1 MAQKQLDL
9 LSFGVLIVILAIL
22 LVAFGPTQE
31 WAKILSLTITLYGL
45 WVVALAGIRAKSP
58 DKYERGA
65 YSTFVMGILL
75 VAVGGAW
82 LLYIETK
89 GNLLYSVV
97 LLLIVVGVL
106 AIASA
111 LPSLRKKQ

>member
-22 LVAFGPTQE
+22 LIAFGPTQE
-31 WAKILSLTITLYGL
+31 WGKILSLTITLYGL

-65 YSTFVMGILL
+65 FSTFVMGILL

-82 LLYIETK
+82 ILIIET
-89 GNLLYSVV
+89 GYWLYSIV
-97 LLLIVVGVL
+97 LLLIIVGVL
-106 AIASA
+106 AIVSA

>member
-1 MAQKQLDL
+1 MPQRQLDL

-22 LVAFGPTQE
+22 LIAYGPNQQ
-31 WAKILSLTITLYGL
+31 WDKILSLTIALYGL
-45 WVVALAGIRAKSP
+45 WIIALAGIRAKSP
-58 DKYERGA
+58 DKYERGSF
-65 YSTFVMGILL
+65 STFVMGILL

-82 LLYIETK
+82 FLNIET
-89 GNLLYSVV
+89 GYWLYSIV

>member
-1 MAQKQLDL
+1 MAKGQLDL

-22 LVAFGPTQE
+22 LIAFGPTQE
-31 WAKILSLTITLYGL
+31 WDKILSLTITLYGL
-45 WVVALAGIRAKSP
+45 WVVALAGIRVKSP

-65 YSTFVMGILL
+65 FSTFVMGILL

-82 LLYIETK
+82 FLNIET
-89 GNLLYSVV
+89 GYLLYSIV
-97 LLLIVVGVL
+97 LLMVVVGVL

>member
-1 MAQKQLDL
+1 MAKGQLDL

-22 LVAFGPTQE
+22 LIAFGPTQE
-31 WAKILSLTITLYGL
+31 WDKILSLTITLYGL

-65 YSTFVMGILL
+65 FSTFVMGILL

-82 LLYIETK
+82 VLNIET
-89 GNLLYSVV
+89 GYWLYSVV